1 MTTSLQL
8 PQHPTSDQPARGATP
23 KARARGLALTAAAI
37 LFTALAGG
45 GCSILPEASAD
56 PTRYYVFDQSD
67 PSDRSNPSDPSDQSP
82 ASVAADSRGV
92 TVAIRSI
99 ELPAYLRNS
108 KSMVVRVGENEVR
121 YEDYSRWAEPIDAG
135 IQRVIKERLANA
147 EGVTGV
153 LSFPLTT
160 GETRQMDLRIRVVRC
175 EGSAPRG
182 GQAAALFVA
191 SYQVFNEADG
201 KRLLHAHFTAPALAW
216 DGRDFGEL
224 ARQLSQAATLLADD
238 IAKNLPQR

>member
-8 PQHPTSDQPARGATP
+8 PQHPTSDQPTRGATP

-37 LFTALAGG
+37 LLAALAGG

-67 PSDRSNPSDPSDQSP
+67 QSDPSDRSDPSP
-82 ASVAADSRGV
+82 PRGI

-99 ELPAYLRNS
+99 ELPTYLRNS

-153 LSFPLTT
+153 LSFPLTA
-160 GETRQMDLRIRVVRC
+160 GETRQMDLRIRVARC

-191 SYQVFNEADG
+191 NYQVFNEADG

-224 ARQLSQAATLLADD
+224 ARQLSQAAALLADD